1 MVTLMPGRMVMAM
14 MKQPDNAAAQQ
25 RGWHSQHQRTKPVT
39 PEEGEGTMKLA
50 IALSAVLS
58 LVGNAYAGCPKE
70 WANPQSNGRGN
81 LLSDFFNDAAA
92 STSPAIRE
100 EKKREEAAKAT
111 YRALLQAGAPEET
124 ASAAALNPDFFRIVA
139 PQYLRPQR

>member
-1 MVTLMPGRMVMAM
+1 
-14 MKQPDNAAAQQ
+14 
-25 RGWHSQHQRTKPVT
+25 
-39 PEEGEGTMKLA
+39 MKLA

-58 LVGNAYAGCPKE
+58 VASNAYAGCPKE
-70 WANPQSNGRGN
+70 WANPPPSNGPINTLSN
-81 LLSDFFNDAAA
+81 LLGEMAAGG
-92 STSPAIRE
+92 SPAIRE

-124 ASAAALNPDFFRIVA
+124 ACAAALNPDFFRIVA

>member
-1 MVTLMPGRMVMAM
+1 
-14 MKQPDNAAAQQ
+14 
-25 RGWHSQHQRTKPVT
+25 
-39 PEEGEGTMKLA
+39 MKLA

-58 LVGNAYAGCPKE
+58 LASNAYAGCPKE

-81 LLSDFFNDAAA
+81 LLSDFFKDAAA
-92 STSPAIRE
+92 SNE
-100 EKKREEAAKAT
+100 QKQREEAAKAT

-124 ASAAALNPDFFRIVA
+124 ACAAALNPDFFRIVA